1 MNGSDPTPRPLN
13 SVEKHLRDHLRI
25 ILKRKWTILALW
37 VSAVGGTV
45 LYALMQAS
53 VYESTVSLLVEPSG
67 PNVMSRMVEEV
78 YTPPNLTTEY
88 YKTQYEILK
97 SHQILSEAARRLNL
111 TDYPEYSGKPAGP
124 LASWLTESKSIIVS
138 TLKSLIEPPMDRR
151 ISVPA
156 MEADRQLV
164 EAFKQ
169 RVAIRPVMNSRII
182 NVAVQS
188 TDPQLAANAANTIAS
203 VYIARSLEMR
213 IGASE
218 EAAKWIAVR
227 VEEIRGKVE
236 QSERALQEF
245 VNQHG
250 LVSVD
255 ERKRLFTQ
263 KLGDLHTQL
272 VQAETKRLEAEARV
286 KHISS
291 VMENP
296 KALELS
302 AEALGSPVIQSLR
315 NQEINATQ
323 KVAELGEKYGPK
335 HPAMVQATTEL
346 REVQARMQTEI
357 RKVYASV
364 KAEYDSA
371 MVRERV
377 LRKAL
382 DQQKTDVMAAGQHEV
397 QYGILDREVQSNR
410 QLYEMFLK
418 RMKETDIATGIRMS
432 NIYVADPAI
441 ISLVPVKPKKTQMVL
456 LAALLSLFAGVG
468 LAFFLDYMDSTIK
481 SPDEIG
487 QYLPGLALL
496 GFLPVF
502 NDSRKNPG
510 GVELGAHEA
519 PQSIFSEH
527 VRSIRTNLLL
537 SAADKPPS
545 AVLITSAVE
554 DEGKS
559 AFAVNLA
566 ISFAQLGRPTVL
578 IEADLRKPRLQKV
591 FGIEA
596 TQGLSHY
603 LVGQAGLREV
613 MHLTSV
619 QNLKIIP
626 CGAIPPNPAEL
637 LQSKHMA
644 DLLETFRKEEVYVVV
659 DCTPLLAVSD
669 SVIVGQY
676 VDGVL
681 LVIRAAHTARQAV
694 RLAVRSLHD
703 AKTRVLGV
711 VLQRLKNRELSVYY
725 PSYRKK
731 YYGHKPDKSLLK
743 RS

>member
-1 MNGSDPTPRPLN
+1 MNGVDPTARSLN
-13 SVEKHLRDHLRI
+13 SSVERHLRDHLRTF
-25 ILKRKWTILALW
+25 LRRKWTILALW
-37 VSAVGGTV
+37 VSAVSGTV
-45 LYALMQAS
+45 LYALMQLS

-67 PNVMSRMVEEV
+67 PNVMSRVVEEV
-78 YTPPNLTTEY
+78 YAPTNASIDY

-97 SHQILSEAARRLNL
+97 SHQILSETARRLNL
-111 TDYPEYSGKPAGP
+111 KAHPEYSAKPAGP
-124 LASWLTESKSIIVS
+124 LQSSLSEAKDLAVAFLTSLVREPVEQRASIQGG
-138 TLKSLIEPPMDRR
+138 
-151 ISVPA
+151 
-156 MEADRQLV
+156 EAERQLV
-164 EAFKQ
+164 NSFKQ
-169 RVAIRPVMNSRII
+169 HVSVRPVLNSRII

-188 TDPQLAANAANTIAS
+188 TDPHLAADAANTIAS
-203 VYIARSLEMR
+203 VYVARSLEMR

-218 EAAKWIAVR
+218 EAAKWIAGR
-227 VEEIRGKVE
+227 VEELRGKVE

-263 KLGDLHTQL
+263 KLGDLHAQL

-296 KALELS
+296 RALELS
-302 AEALGSPVIQSLR
+302 AEALGSTVIQTLR

-335 HPAMVQATTEL
+335 HPSMVEATTEL
-346 REVQARMQTEI
+346 REYQARMQREI

-382 DQQKTDVMAAGQHEV
+382 EQQKTDVMAAGQHEV
-397 QYGILDREVQSNR
+397 QFGILERDVQSNR

-418 RMKETDIATGIRMS
+418 RMKETDIAAGIRMS

-441 ISLVPVKPKKTQMVL
+441 VSLVPVKPNKTQMVL
-456 LAALLSLFAGVG
+456 MAVLLGLFAGVG
-468 LAFFLDYMDSTIK
+468 VAFSLDYMDSTLK
-481 SPDEIG
+481 SAEDVA
-487 QYLPGLALL
+487 QYMPGLAFI

-502 NDSRKNPG
+502 SGYPKG
-510 GVELGAHEA
+510 SGVDLACQEA
-519 PQSIFSEH
+519 PQSIFAEY

-545 AVLITSAVE
+545 SILISSAME

-578 IEADLRKPRLQKV
+578 IESDLRKPRLNKV
-591 FGIEA
+591 FGIESSK
-596 TQGLSHY
+596 GLSHY
-603 LVGQAGLREV
+603 LVGQAGLQEV
-613 MHLTSV
+613 MHKTPV
-619 QNLKIIP
+619 QNLKLIP

-637 LQSKHMA
+637 LQSQHMA
-644 DLLETFRKEEVYVVV
+644 ELLESFRKEEVYVVV

-669 SVIVGQY
+669 SIIVGHY

-681 LVIRAAHTARQAV
+681 LVVRAGHTARQAV
-694 RLAVRSLHD
+694 REAARTLQD
-703 AKTRVLGV
+703 AKTRILGV
-711 VLQRLKNRELSVYY
+711 ILQRLKQRDLSAHY

-731 YYGHKPDKSLLK
+731 YYGHQPDKALLR